1 LQNSKLSKSELT
13 VLFLLAAINFTHIMD
28 FMIMMPM
35 APQLMR
41 VMKINPQKFSILV
54 ASYTIAAGVASFL
67 GTFFV
72 DKFDR
77 KKVVLIC
84 YAGFTIGTF
93 ICGLA
98 INYHFL
104 LIARI
109 LTGLLGGII
118 GSQVLSIVGDIISA
132 ENRGKAT
139 GIVMTGFSAASVL
152 GVPVGLLLA
161 TKYGWEF
168 PFFAIASVGILVFV
182 AGLKILPP
190 LTKHLQ
196 NQEPKRSPIRLL
208 TEILSYKKHR
218 LALVFTILV
227 AFSHFTMI
235 PFLSPY
241 MVANVG
247 FEEIQL
253 SYIYMFGG
261 ALTLFSGPFI
271 GKLADKHG
279 VVKVFSILVFVSFI
293 PQIVITNM
301 PAVSIWIALFFTSL
315 FFIFSGGRFVPSQAL
330 TIGVVQPA
338 FRGGFM
344 SLNSAVMQLASGLAA
359 FLAGLVVV
367 RNDAGQLLHYDIIG
381 YTTLIFSALTIFMAK
396 RLKV

>member
-1 LQNSKLSKSELT
+1 
-13 VLFLLAAINFTHIMD
+13 MD

-41 VMKINPQKFSILV
+41 VMKINPQQFSILV
-54 ASYTIAAGVASFL
+54 ASYTISAGIASFL

-77 KKVVLIC
+77 KKVVMVC

-104 LIARI
+104 LIARV

-118 GSQVLSIVGDIISA
+118 GSQVLSIVGDIIPT

-161 TKYGWEF
+161 TKFGWEM
-168 PFFAIASVGILVFV
+168 PFFAIAAVGVLVFI

-196 NQEPKRSPIRLL
+196 NQEPKRSPIKLL
-208 TEILSYKKHR
+208 SEILSYPKHR
-218 LALVFTILV
+218 MALIFTILV

-261 ALTLFSGPFI
+261 ALTLFTGPFI
-271 GKLADKHG
+271 GKLADKYG
-279 VVKVFSILVFVSFI
+279 VVKVFTILACISFI
-293 PQIVITNM
+293 PQLAITNM

-330 TIGVVQPA
+330 TIGAVQPA

-359 FLAGLVVV
+359 FLAGLVVIK
-367 RNDAGQLLHYDIIG
+367 NDAGQLMHYEIIG
-381 YTTLIFSALTIFMAK
+381 YSTLIFSTLTIFMAK
-396 RLKV
+396 KLKS

>member
-1 LQNSKLSKSELT
+1 
-13 VLFLLAAINFTHIMD
+13 MD

-41 VMKINPQKFSILV
+41 VMKINPQQFSILV
-54 ASYTIAAGVASFL
+54 ASYTIAAGIASFF

-77 KKVVLIC
+77 KKVVMVC
-84 YAGFTIGTF
+84 YSGFTIGTF

-104 LIARI
+104 LIARV
-109 LTGLLGGII
+109 LTGLLVGII
-118 GSQVLSIVGDIISA
+118 GSQVLSIVGDIIPT

-161 TKYGWEF
+161 TKFGWEM
-168 PFFAIASVGILVFV
+168 PFFAIAAVGIIVFI

-190 LTKHLQ
+190 LTKHL
-196 NQEPKRSPIRLL
+196 NGQEPKRSPIKLL
-208 TEILSYKKHR
+208 NEILSYPKHR
-218 LALVFTILV
+218 IALIFTVLV
-227 AFSHFTMI
+227 AFSHFTMV

-261 ALTLFSGPFI
+261 ALTLFTGPFI

-279 VVKVFSILVFVSFI
+279 VVKVFTILVCVSFI
-293 PQIVITNM
+293 PQLTITNM
-301 PAVSIWIALFFTSL
+301 QAVSIWIALFFTSL

-330 TIGVVQPA
+330 TIGAVQPE

-359 FLAGLVVV
+359 FLAGLVVIK
-367 RNDAGQLLHYDIIG
+367 NDAGQLLHYDMIG
-381 YTTLIFSALTIFMAK
+381 YSTLIFSALTIFMAK
-396 RLKV
+396 KLKS

>member
-1 LQNSKLSKSELT
+1 
-13 VLFLLAAINFTHIMD
+13 MD

-41 VMKINPQKFSILV
+41 VMKINPQQFSILV
-54 ASYTIAAGVASFL
+54 ASYTIAAGIASFL

-77 KKVVLIC
+77 KKVVMLC

-118 GSQVLSIVGDIISA
+118 GSQVLSIVGDIIPT

-161 TKYGWEF
+161 TKFGWEM
-168 PFFAIASVGILVFV
+168 PFFAIAAVGILVFL

-190 LTKHLQ
+190 LTKHLIS
-196 NQEPKRSPIRLL
+196 QEPKRTPIKLL

-218 LALVFTILV
+218 IALMFTVLV

-293 PQIVITNM
+293 PQIAITNM

-330 TIGVVQPA
+330 TIGAVQPS

-359 FLAGLVVV
+359 FLAGLVVIKS
-367 RNDAGQLLHYDIIG
+367 DTGQLLHYEIIG
-381 YTTLIFSALTIFMAK
+381 YSTVIFSALTIFMARK
-396 RLKV
+396 LKS

>member
-1 LQNSKLSKSELT
+1 
-13 VLFLLAAINFTHIMD
+13 
-28 FMIMMPM
+28 MMPM